1 MKNLFLKQTYIYII
15 IFLSINLNSFA
26 QVTKGES
33 PFETERT
40 MQEEFTKTLGSDI
53 TKATASIPVGNS
65 INSDFYYLGPGD
77 VLSITINPIQPYP
90 ATVQVTPSSSII
102 IPRFGV
108 FNVQNMT
115 ISQAKDT
122 ILKELLKRNPNITV
136 DISLQK
142 ARMSMVNIKGNLLF
156 PNIYV
161 MPSSFQVSTAI
172 NYANKINSAEISQ
185 SQFGA
190 VNKYNEL
197 NKEKFKAFNE
207 GKISPVSQFS
217 SRNILL
223 LRPDGSAISVD
234 IEKSKINND
243 PSLNPYVREG
253 DEIIIPFEK
262 NEYPQI
268 SIAGEVNRPITLPY
282 KRGDSVSTLLR
293 FGYGF
298 TQDAD
303 LNNVKLYSNNQT
315 INLEVDKN
323 GKLLSQDFPIS
334 EGSLIIVNSKTKPQ
348 NFQPRVVSVYGE
360 VNNPGVYVLDDNSN
374 LVKDV
379 ITKAGGLTK
388 NAYLPLA
395 NIYRYNAVS
404 DFKMDLTRE
413 FSEAFRYSNLTLEDT
428 TRFLIDMNYPQNFV
442 SCDFSKLFEQ
452 NDSSNNVELK
462 TGDIVYIPSQPK
474 EVYVFGQVKNPG
486 FVAYVPNKTMDYYIE
501 KAGGYSDG
509 GIKKRARIIRGRNQI
524 WDKPGEGVF
533 VNAGDQVYVPR
544 EPDIPIWLQIQK
556 WGAYAAILGAAV
568 TFFNLLYGIYLNS
581 IQNKKK

>member
-1 MKNLFLKQTYIYII
+1 MKNNILRPTFINLII
-15 IFLSINLNSFA
+15 LIVFSINLHS
-26 QVTKGES
+26 QVTKGEN

-40 MQEEFTKTLGSDI
+40 MQEEFTKTMGSDI
-53 TKATASIPVGNS
+53 TKATASLPVGNS
-65 INSDFYYLGPGD
+65 INPDFYYVGPGD

-90 ATVQVTPSSSII
+90 TVVQVTPSSSII
-102 IPRFGV
+102 IPRFGE

-115 ISQAKDT
+115 ISEAKDT
-122 ILKELLKRNPNITV
+122 ILKELLKRNPNITI

-156 PNIYV
+156 PNVYI
-161 MPSSFQVSTAI
+161 MPSSFQVSTAV
-172 NYANKINSAEISQ
+172 NYANKINSTEISQ

-207 GKISPVSQFS
+207 GKIYPVSQFS
-217 SRNILL
+217 SRNIIL

-243 PSLNPYVREG
+243 PSLNPFIREG

-262 NEYPQI
+262 NEYPKI

-282 KRGDSVSTLLR
+282 KSGDSVSTLLK

-303 LNNVKLYSNNQT
+303 LNNVKLYNNNQT
-315 INLEVDKN
+315 TNLEVDKN
-323 GKLLSQDFPIS
+323 GKLLSPDFPIT
-334 EGSLIIVNSKTKPQ
+334 EGSLIIVNSKTKSQ

-360 VNNPGVYVLDDNSN
+360 VNNPGVYVLDENNN

-379 ITKAGGLTK
+379 IAKAGGLTQ

-452 NDSSNNVELK
+452 DDSTNNVELK
-462 TGDIVYIPSQPK
+462 TGDIIYIPSQPK
-474 EVYVFGQVKNPG
+474 DVYVFGQVKNPG

-501 KAGGYSDG
+501 KAGGYSDA
-509 GIKKRARIIRGRNQI
+509 GIKNRARIIRGRNQI
-524 WDKPGEGVF
+524 WDKPGESVF

-568 TFFNLLYGIYLNS
+568 TFLNLLYGIYLNS
-581 IQNKKK
+581 IQNKK

>member
-1 MKNLFLKQTYIYII
+1 MNNMFLRLTYINLI
-15 IFLSINLNSFA
+15 IFIAFSFNLNS
-26 QVTKGES
+26 QVTKGEN
-33 PFETERT
+33 PFEAERT
-40 MQEEFTKTLGSDI
+40 MQEEFAKSLGDDL
-53 TKATASIPVGNS
+53 TKAAASLPVGNS
-65 INSDFYYLGPGD
+65 INPDFYYLGPGD
-77 VLSITINPIQPYP
+77 VLSFTINPIQPYP
-90 ATVQVTPSSSII
+90 IAVQVTPSSSII
-102 IPRFGV
+102 IPRFGEFDV
-108 FNVQNMT
+108 KNLT
-115 ISQAKDT
+115 ITQAKDA
-122 ILKELLKRNPNITV
+122 ILKELLKRNPNFTIDV
-136 DISLQK
+136 SLQK
-142 ARMSMVNIKGNLLF
+142 ARMSMVSIKGNLLF

-217 SRNILL
+217 SRNIIL
-223 LRPDGSAISVD
+223 LRPDGSALSVD

-243 PSLNPYVREG
+243 PSINPFVREG

-262 NEYPQI
+262 NDYPQI
-268 SIAGEVNRPITLPY
+268 SISGEVNRPITLPF
-282 KRGDSVSTLLR
+282 KSGDSASTLLK

-323 GKLLSQDFPIS
+323 GKLLSKDFPIS
-334 EGSLIIVNSKTKPQ
+334 EGSLIIVNSKTRAQ
-348 NFQPRVVSVYGE
+348 NSQPSVVSVYGE
-360 VNNPGVYVLDDNSN
+360 VNNPGVYVLDENSN

-379 ITKAGGLTK
+379 IAKAGGLTK

-395 NIYRYNAVS
+395 NIYRYYAVS

-442 SCDFSKLFEQ
+442 SCDFSKLYEK
-452 NDSSNNVELK
+452 NDSSSNVSLK
-462 TGDIVYIPSQPK
+462 SGDIIYIPSQPK

-486 FVAYVPNKTMDYYIE
+486 YVAYVPNKSMDYYVE

-509 GIKKRARIIRGRNQI
+509 AVKKRARIIRGRNQI
-524 WDKPGEGVF
+524 WDKPDEGVF

-556 WGAYAAILGAAV
+556 WGAYAAILGASV
-568 TFFNLLYGIYLNS
+568 TFINMLYGIYLYS
-581 IQNKKK
+581 IQNKK